1 MILKPVSRYLLIL
14 TLVVITNISG
24 SASTYDAASSFESGW
39 LATTNPNGAW
49 SYGYSSGFTGSIT
62 LYNQTAQGL
71 YDSPNMQYWLS
82 SVVDIGA
89 SPSVSYN
96 NGLAF
101 DDGNLNVPTNGLVL
115 VSGIGGQYSDLIF
128 TAPANGTYSLA
139 SSFRGDQ
146 YGIGV
151 LVGVVV
157 NGAVVFNS
165 TVTAEGQIV
174 PFSTAVA
181 LTTGETV
188 VFSAGPDGGLQN
200 TGLSATITSMSTS
213 TPEPASLLL
222 LGTGIP
228 VLLRLRRPGSKQR
241 SC

>member
-101 DDGNLNVPTNGLVL
+101 DDGNLNVPTNGLVPSQEL
-115 VSGIGGQYSDLIF
+115 GGSI
-128 TAPANGTYSLA
+128 PI
-139 SSFRGDQ
+139 SSSQ
-146 YGIGV
+146 P
-151 LVGVVV
+151 LP
-157 NGAVVFNS
+157 
-165 TVTAEGQIV
+165 TV
-174 PFSTAVA
+174 P
-181 LTTGETV
+181 
-188 VFSAGPDGGLQN
+188 
-200 TGLSATITSMSTS
+200 
-213 TPEPASLLL
+213 
-222 LGTGIP
+222 IP
-228 VLLRLRRPGSKQR
+228 
-241 SC
+241 